1 MRIITIRVRPV
12 LVKGSFTGMIIMI
25 TTGVFKIEVGSGQS
39 IGDGQSF
46 EECSFRHI
54 HSFQT
59 RSNCIGHRGREQFF
73 QEMRPENTILKK
85 MQPILIQLLDYPL
98 HTSGHGGKCKCYKK
112 RCTWGRR
119 GEPLAPPSSIEQ
131 SGGKAKCGEF
141 EGRDE
146 ERKELLL
153 GENGDFGGGR
163 TKEGVEGVVGF

>member
-1 MRIITIRVRPV
+1 M
-12 LVKGSFTGMIIMI
+12 
-25 TTGVFKIEVGSGQS
+25 
-39 IGDGQSF
+39 
-46 EECSFRHI
+46 
-54 HSFQT
+54 
-59 RSNCIGHRGREQFF
+59 
-73 QEMRPENTILKK
+73 KK

-146 ERKELLL
+146 ERWELLL
-153 GENGDFGGGR
+153 GGNGDFGGGR
-163 TKEGVEGVVGF
+163 TKEGVEGVVGFCFFLALRRRKWKNFGKR

>member
-1 MRIITIRVRPV
+1 MVIALRSIV
-12 LVKGSFTGMIIMI
+12 LVIFIL
-25 TTGVFKIEVGSGQS
+25 FKPDQTALG
-39 IGDGQSF
+39 IG
-46 EECSFRHI
+46 EL
-54 HSFQT
+54 
-59 RSNCIGHRGREQFF
+59 FF

-146 ERKELLL
+146 ERWE
-153 GENGDFGGGR
+153 R
-163 TKEGVEGVVGF
+163 VVGWGGCSRGTISGGATFEMAPIQ

>member
-1 MRIITIRVRPV
+1 MG
-12 LVKGSFTGMIIMI
+12 LVKVLETIIALRSV
-25 TTGVFKIEVGSGQS
+25 VFVIFILFKPDETALG
-39 IGDGQSF
+39 IG
-46 EECSFRHI
+46 E
-54 HSFQT
+54 
-59 RSNCIGHRGREQFF
+59 GRYFF

-146 ERKELLL
+146 ERWELFL
-153 GENGDFGGGR
+153 GGNGDFLRWQNLRGG
-163 TKEGVEGVVGF
+163 

>member
-1 MRIITIRVRPV
+1 MG
-12 LVKGSFTGMIIMI
+12 LVKLLEMVIALRSA
-25 TTGVFKIEVGSGQS
+25 VFVVFILFNPDQTALG
-39 IGDGQSF
+39 IGKGAIFS
-46 EECSFRHI
+46 
-54 HSFQT
+54 
-59 RSNCIGHRGREQFF
+59 
-73 QEMRPENTILKK
+73 ENTILKK

-146 ERKELLL
+146 ERWELLL